1 MTATRQEGFTLL
13 ELLISVSLLVLLMAM
28 LFAGLDLGTRH
39 IGRQSARLDRASRM
53 VVAQSFLRLQLADAR
68 AVTASTLPGD
78 AITFDGRL
86 DGVDFV
92 SAAPQAVAQG
102 GLQVLSVGIVDPRD
116 AGGEQLLVGWRPL
129 TAPGAD
135 ASVDAPAESEHRAA
149 LLDHIQAAAFAYFGA
164 AQAEDTP
171 SWHPTWQNMNYL
183 PSLIRLSIT
192 FTDGQRMP
200 ELVVAVRAA
209 SGATGATANPAPPQ

>member
-1 MTATRQEGFTLL
+1 MTGTRQEGFTLL

-28 LFAGLDLGTRH
+28 LFAGLDVGTRH

-68 AVTASTLPGD
+68 AVTASNLPGD

-92 SAAPQAVAQG
+92 SAAPQAIAQG
-102 GLQVLSVGIVDPRD
+102 GLQVLSVGVVDPRG
-116 AGGEQLLVGWRPL
+116 AGGEQLLVGWRAFNASGAGASAE
-129 TAPGAD
+129 TA
-135 ASVDAPAESEHRAA
+135 AESEHRAA
-149 LLDHIQAAAFAYFGA
+149 LLGHIREAAFAYFGA
-164 AQAEDTP
+164 VQAEDTP

-192 FTDGQRMP
+192 FADGERMP
-200 ELVVAVRAA
+200 DFVVAVRAA
-209 SGATGATANPAPPQ
+209 SGATGGTANPVPPQ